1 MLARDKNTPLQD
13 EAAIVDEAITS
24 RRSVRA
30 FLPDPVDETTIRE
43 ILEVAARA
51 PSGTNMQPW
60 RVYVVTGETKERHHP
75 GRPRI
80 QASALKRRSGTS
92 TNTIPSSSSS
102 PIYGR
107 RRAVGY
113 ALYGHLGIGKRD
125 VDQMRGST
133 TATSFLERGRV
144 ILDVASWAPSG
155 TNMQPWRVYVTTG
168 QTKERIS
175 RAILNSGLRAE
186 KARGEYKY
194 YPDKFFEPYYA
205 RRRAVGYALYGHLG
219 IGKRDVDQMRA
230 QHDRNF
236 VFFDAPV
243 GMIFTIDRRLNQ
255 GSWVDYGMFL
265 QNIMVAARARGLHS
279 CPQAAFAPY
288 HQQIR
293 PVLGIPDE
301 EIVVCGM
308 ALGYEDTSAP
318 ENNLRTERAPLD
330 EWVTFLD

>member
-1 MLARDKNTPLQD
+1 MLARDKNKPLLHD
-13 EAAIVDEAITS
+13 TETVDEAITS

-30 FLPDPVDETTIRE
+30 FLPGPVDEATIR
-43 ILEVAARA
+43 
-51 PSGTNMQPW
+51 
-60 RVYVVTGETKERHHP
+60 
-75 GRPRI
+75 
-80 QASALKRRSGTS
+80 
-92 TNTIPSSSSS
+92 
-102 PIYGR
+102 
-107 RRAVGY
+107 
-113 ALYGHLGIGKRD
+113 D
-125 VDQMRGST
+125 
-133 TATSFLERGRV
+133 
-144 ILDVASWAPSG
+144 ILDVAAWAPSG

-168 QTKERIS
+168 EAKERIS
-175 RAILNSGLRAE
+175 RAILDSGLRAE

-205 RRRAVGYALYGHLG
+205 RRRAVGYALYDHLG

-265 QNIMVAARARGLHS
+265 QNIMVAARARGLHT

-308 ALGYEDTSAP
+308 ALGYEDTSKP

-330 EWVTFLD
+330 DWASFLK

>member
-1 MLARDKNTPLQD
+1 MLARDKNKPLLD
-13 EAAIVDEAITS
+13 EIATVDEAITS

-30 FLPDPVDETTIRE
+30 FLPDSVDEPTIRE
-43 ILEVAARA
+43 
-51 PSGTNMQPW
+51 
-60 RVYVVTGETKERHHP
+60 
-75 GRPRI
+75 
-80 QASALKRRSGTS
+80 
-92 TNTIPSSSSS
+92 
-102 PIYGR
+102 
-107 RRAVGY
+107 
-113 ALYGHLGIGKRD
+113 
-125 VDQMRGST
+125 
-133 TATSFLERGRV
+133 

-155 TNMQPWRVYVTTG
+155 TNMQPWRVYVTSG
-168 QTKERIS
+168 GTKDRVS
-175 RAILNSGLRAE
+175 RAILDSGLRAE

-219 IGKRDVDQMRA
+219 IGKRDVDQMRT

-265 QNIMVAARARGLHS
+265 QNIMVAARGRGLHT

-293 PVLGIPDE
+293 PVLDIPDE

-308 ALGYEDTSAP
+308 ALGYEDISKP
-318 ENNLRTERAPLD
+318 ENALRTERALLD
-330 EWVTFLD
+330 EWAVFLK